1 MAGTSVKPPKST
13 RPLWTGRPKTGGFKP
28 ALTKGFTRL
37 FLPVQFFTQIGRV
50 QTRAQ
55 QQFHP
60 STTRIRL
67 TDVCRLRAARLS

>member
-37 FLPVQFFTQIGRV
+37 FLPVHFFNCFGRV
-50 QTRAQ
+50 QSHAQ
-55 QQFHP
+55 QGFYP
-60 STTRIRL
+60 STPNVRL
-67 TDVCRLRAARLS
+67 TDVCRFRAA